1 MPGLERKLSPPLSHH
16 TAAVSRSRLTND
28 LARTLKDRRG
38 FELKHFECTNCEHSE
53 RLVHKDAP

>member
-1 MPGLERKLSPPLSHH
+1 MPGLEREPSPPLVMTQPRCLVCGS
-16 TAAVSRSRLTND
+16 SLD

>member
-1 MPGLERKLSPPLSHH
+1 MPGLERKLSPPLVMTQPRCLVCGSPM
-16 TAAVSRSRLTND
+16 D

-53 RLVHKDAP
+53 RLGS